1 MRKNSFK
8 FILIYLLQLVLL
20 FCSMQPGV
28 RAQEVDVDELKF
40 KKNQLQEKLATLNKQ
55 INTYQGQIDTT
66 RKQAASLKN
75 EVFLFDTQIKSTE
88 LQIQAKET
96 QIEDT
101 NLQIGELQRQI
112 DRRKSEIEDNKN
124 VLRQLLLE
132 LHQTDNNSFIQL
144 ALGTADFSNFLD
156 QLQYANTVQD
166 KVYQIVQSIK
176 SVKNKLETQQA
187 DLRVE
192 LKKQQD
198 LQDQLKLTQGNL
210 TQQRQDKQRLLD
222 KTKGVEKTYQKLL
235 NSSQAD
241 QASLEAEI
249 NDLDDQVRK
258 KLGDRTIRPNKG
270 SLAMPMDGVLTQGY
284 GNTGF
289 KSLGYSFHNGWDIA
303 APAGE
308 PIYSAADGQVTNC
321 GSGEAAY
328 GNWCT
333 IKHTIATAGGNRCVV
348 TLYGHMQSY
357 RVKAGQSLKQGDLI
371 GYEGNT
377 GNTTRLLY
385 GPHRGYHLHFTV
397 FDCEGF
403 GISQGKYSKAY
414 GTYSVPYGYTYDPGT
429 FLK

>member
-1 MRKNSFK
+1 M
-8 FILIYLLQLVLL
+8 LL
-20 FCSMQPGV
+20 FSSLQPAV
-28 RAQEVDVDELKF
+28 LAQEVDVDEIKF
-40 KKNQLQEKLATLNKQ
+40 KKNQLQEKLDSINKQ
-55 INTYQGQIDTT
+55 INSYQGQIDTT

-112 DRRKSEIEDNKN
+112 DRRKAEIEDNKN
-124 VLRQLLLE
+124 VLRQLLIE
-132 LHQTDNNSFIQL
+132 LQQTDNSSFMQL
-144 ALGTADFSNFLD
+144 MLGTADFSNFLD
-156 QLQYANTVQD
+156 QLQYTNTVQD

-187 DLRVE
+187 DLKTE
-192 LKKQQD
+192 LKKQEV
-198 LQDQLKLTQGNL
+198 LKDQLKLTQGNL
-210 TQQRQDKQRLLD
+210 TQQRQDRQRLLD

-235 NSSQAD
+235 TSSQAD

-249 NDLDDQVRK
+249 NDLDEQVRK
-258 KLGDRTIRPNKG
+258 KLGDRTIKPSKG

-289 KSLGYSFHNGWDIA
+289 KALGYSFHNGLDIA

-308 PIYSAADGQVTNC
+308 PIYAAADGQVTNC

-333 IKHTIATAGGNRCVV
+333 IKHNISTATGSRCVV
-348 TLYGHMQSY
+348 SLYGHMRSY
-357 RVKAGQSLKQGDLI
+357 QIKAGQTVKQGDLV

-403 GISQGKYSKAY
+403 GISQGKYSKVY
-414 GTYSVPYGYTYDPGT
+414 GTYSVPYGYTYDPRT